1 MYIFHC
7 CNDLKLLA
15 KRFYIHSYTDIQRVN
30 MSLQPAIKN
39 SKKKRK
45 VMVEDLIGESSQA
58 VKIEGRDTTDKMTN
72 TDDDDGKSATATPT
86 PTPTPAKKQRRK
98 RFISLKEFDKL
109 AQDPPVEWCA
119 LQRDCIY
126 KLVDLDKLV
135 GRVLANLTDQK
146 GRLYRAF
153 IPSIVL
159 QTLHDKLASESSK
172 DTPVEIYIRPKD
184 DKEADIAIKETF
196 SCQHDDCGEEFHSN
210 TGRYLHQK
218 CCMKKEQHNIE

>member
-45 VMVEDLIGESSQA
+45 VMVEDLIGESPA
-58 VKIEGRDTTDKMTN
+58 LVKTEVGDTTNEGIIVKEN
-72 TDDDDGKSATATPT
+72 EKIVPV
-86 PTPTPAKKQRRK
+86 KRRRK

-109 AQDPPVEWCA
+109 AQDPPVEWLA
-119 LQRDCIY
+119 LHKDCIY

-135 GRVLANLTDQK
+135 GRVLADLTDQK

-184 DKEADIAIKETF
+184 DKEADIAIKEVF
-196 SCQHDDCGEEFHSN
+196 SCRHDDCGEEFHSN
-210 TGRYLHQK
+210 TGRWSHQK
-218 CCMKKEQHNIE
+218 RCTKKEQHNIE

>member
-1 MYIFHC
+1 M
-7 CNDLKLLA
+7 
-15 KRFYIHSYTDIQRVN
+15 
-30 MSLQPAIKN
+30 
-39 SKKKRK
+39 
-45 VMVEDLIGESSQA
+45 
-58 VKIEGRDTTDKMTN
+58 
-72 TDDDDGKSATATPT
+72 
-86 PTPTPAKKQRRK
+86 
-98 RFISLKEFDKL
+98 
-109 AQDPPVEWCA
+109 EWCA

-196 SCQHDDCGEEFHSN
+196 SCRHDCGEEFHSN

-218 CCMKKEQHNIE
+218 RCMKKEQHNIE